1 MNRARPDATTLS
13 EVPSGRRPGS
23 DASLFRAEPFRLGDV
38 IDGTYRL
45 TEHLG
50 RGGMGIV
57 YGARDLR
64 LLRAVALK
72 TSLDPKWSPA
82 IRMEG
87 QALAAIRHPGIVR
100 IHASGDHLGHDYF
113 VMERLV
119 GRTLQAR
126 IDESKRRNRRFTIE
140 ETLDV
145 LIGITDALTATHG
158 TGLAHRDLKPGNVML
173 SGGRVVLLDFGLF
186 VPECE
191 IAEDQSVAGS
201 AEYMAPEVIA
211 QKVAPGAGPL
221 VDLYA
226 LGILGFELLTGHT
239 PFNAPSLQRTLTDHL
254 VLPPPK
260 IERSDAPPQ
269 LLRLIDE
276 LLAKDPNDRPGS
288 AEAVLWQLC
297 AIRSPHGGLAGVRPL
312 HVLVVDDDPEI
323 ASVLRRSLKSSMPQ
337 LTVEAETDPTLA
349 LEQVERDPPDVVLLD
364 LNMPKMNGVEVAMA
378 LHGLPHDRRP
388 RIVGMSAEASDA
400 DVAVMR
406 AVGVVDFVPK
416 DLRFVSRMT
425 AVIGAIRQSG

>member
-1 MNRARPDATTLS
+1 MSPARQDATTLS
-13 EVPSGRRPGS
+13 ELPSGRRHPS
-23 DASLFRAEPFRLGDV
+23 ETFHVAEPFRLGDV

-50 RGGMGIV
+50 RGGMGVV

-64 LLRAVALK
+64 LLRSVALK
-72 TSLDPKWSPA
+72 ASLDPRWSPA
-82 IRMEG
+82 IRQEA
-87 QALAAIRHPGIVR
+87 QALAAIRHPGVVR
-100 IHASGDHLGHDYF
+100 VHASGDHLGHDYF

-119 GRTLQAR
+119 GRTLQER
-126 IDESKRRNRRFTIE
+126 IDESRRKGRRFTVE

-173 SGGRVVLLDFGLF
+173 SGARVVLLDFGLF

-191 IAEDQSVAGS
+191 ISADQSVAGS
-201 AEYMAPEVIA
+201 AEYMAPETIA

-226 LGILGFELLTGHT
+226 LGVLGYEMLAGHT
-239 PFNAPSLQRTLTDHL
+239 PFSSPNLQRTLTDHL
-254 VLPPPK
+254 VTVPPH
-260 IERSDAPPQ
+260 IEREAPAG
-269 LLRLIDE
+269 LIRLIDE
-276 LLAKDPNDRPGS
+276 LLAKDPGDRPGS

-323 ASVLRRSLKSSMPQ
+323 ASILRRSLKASMPQ

-349 LEQVERDPPDVVLLD
+349 LEQMERDPPDVVLLD

-388 RIVGMSAEASDA
+388 RIVGMSAEAHEK

-406 AVGVVDFVPK
+406 AVGVEDFVPK
-416 DLRFVSRMT
+416 DPRFVARMT
-425 AVIGAIRQSG
+425 AVIGAIRQAG

>member
-1 MNRARPDATTLS
+1 MTPARNDASTIS
-13 EVPSGRRPGS
+13 ELPSGRRHPS
-23 DASLFRAEPFRLGDV
+23 AASIAEPFRLGDV

-50 RGGMGIV
+50 RGGMGVV

-64 LLRAVALK
+64 LLRSVAVKA
-72 TSLDPKWSPA
+72 SLDPRWSPA
-82 IRMEG
+82 IRMEA
-87 QALAAIRHPGIVR
+87 QALAAIRHPGVVR

-119 GRTLQAR
+119 GRTLQER
-126 IDESKRRNRRFTIE
+126 IDETHRKRRRFSVE

-158 TGLAHRDLKPGNVML
+158 TGLAHRDLKPGNVMI
-173 SGGRVVLLDFGLF
+173 SGARVVLLDFGLF

-191 IAEDQSVAGS
+191 ISEEQSVAGS

-226 LGILGFELLTGHT
+226 LGILGFEMLVGKT
-239 PFNAPSLQRTLTDHL
+239 PFGSPNLQRTLTDHL
-254 VLPPPK
+254 VTPPPK
-260 IERSDAPPQ
+260 IDRPDAPAP
-269 LLRLIDE
+269 LLRLVDE
-276 LLAKDPNDRPGS
+276 LLAKDPGDRPGS

-297 AIRSPHGGLAGVRPL
+297 AIRSPHGGIAGVRPL

-323 ASVLRRSLKSSMPQ
+323 ASVLRRSLKASMPQ

-349 LEQVERDPPDVVLLD
+349 LEQMERDPPDVVLLD

-378 LHGLPHDRRP
+378 LRSLPPDRRP
-388 RIVGMSAEASDA
+388 RVVGMSAEAHDR

-406 AVGVVDFVPK
+406 AVGVEDFVPK
-416 DLRFVSRMT
+416 DLRFVARMT